1 MTVKQLM
8 RKLKSVPEDYE
19 VTIFNTDS
27 LVNGTYKVDVIEI
40 DEFDKQ
46 VEISSENK
54 YLWNWEK
61 QKWEK

>member
-1 MTVKQLM
+1 MTVNQLM

-19 VTIFNTDS
+19 VTVFITDAV
-27 LVNGTYKVDVIEI
+27 VNGTYKADGIDI
-40 DEFDKQ
+40 DEGDKQ
-46 VEISSENK
+46 VEITSEHE

>member
-19 VTIFNTDS
+19 VTVYITDAV
-27 LVNGTYKVDVIEI
+27 VNGTYKADGIEI
-40 DEFDKQ
+40 DEVDKQ
-46 VEISSENK
+46 VEISSDHE
-54 YLWNWEK
+54 YLWNLEK

>member
-19 VTIFNTDS
+19 VTVYITDAV
-27 LVNGTYKVDVIEI
+27 VNGTYKTDGIEI
-40 DEFDKQ
+40 DEVDKQ
-46 VEISSENK
+46 VEISSEHE

>member
-19 VTIFNTDS
+19 VTVYNTS
-27 LVNGTYKVDVIEI
+27 LFVDGTYKADGI
-40 DEFDKQ
+40 DIDDGDKQ
-46 VEISSENK
+46 VEISSEHE
-54 YLWNWEK
+54 YLWNWET

>member
-1 MTVKQLM
+1 MTVKQLI

-19 VTIFNTDS
+19 VTVFITES
-27 LVNGTYKVDVIEI
+27 VVNGTYKADGIEI
-40 DEFDKQ
+40 DDVDKQ
-46 VEISSENK
+46 VEISSEHE

>member
-19 VTIFNTDS
+19 VTVFITDAV
-27 LVNGTYKVDVIEI
+27 VNGTYKADGIDI
-40 DEFDKQ
+40 DEGDKQ
-46 VEISSENK
+46 VEITSEHE

>member
-19 VTIFNTDS
+19 VTVFMTNA
-27 LVNGTYKVDVIEI
+27 VVEGTYKADGIDI
-40 DEFDKQ
+40 DEDDKQ
-46 VEISSENK
+46 VEITSEHK

>member
-19 VTIFNTDS
+19 VTVYITDAV
-27 LVNGTYKVDVIEI
+27 VNGTYKADGIDI
-40 DEFDKQ
+40 DEGDKQ
-46 VEISSENK
+46 VEITSEHE

>member
-1 MTVKQLM
+1 MTVKQLI

-19 VTIFNTDS
+19 VTVYITDAV
-27 LVNGTYKVDVIEI
+27 VNGTYKADGIEI
-40 DEFDKQ
+40 DEVDKQ
-46 VEISSENK
+46 VEISSEHE

>member
-19 VTIFNTDS
+19 VTVFITDAV
-27 LVNGTYKVDVIEI
+27 VNGTYKADGIDVNEV
-40 DEFDKQ
+40 DKQ
-46 VEISSENK
+46 VEISSEHE

>member
-19 VTIFNTDS
+19 VTVFITDAV
-27 LVNGTYKVDVIEI
+27 VNGTYKADGIDI
-40 DEFDKQ
+40 DEHDKQ
-46 VEISSENK
+46 VEISSEHE
-54 YLWNWEK
+54 YLWNWET

>member
-1 MTVKQLM
+1 MTVKQLI

-19 VTIFNTDS
+19 VTVFITDAV
-27 LVNGTYKVDVIEI
+27 VNGTYKADGIEI
-40 DEFDKQ
+40 DDVDKQ
-46 VEISSENK
+46 VEISSEHE

>member
-19 VTIFNTDS
+19 VTVYITS
-27 LVNGTYKVDVIEI
+27 AVVNGTYKADGIDI
-40 DEFDKQ
+40 DEGDKQ
-46 VEISSENK
+46 VEIISKHE

>member
-1 MTVKQLM
+1 M

-19 VTIFNTDS
+19 VTVFITDVF
-27 LVNGTYKVDVIEI
+27 VNGTYKADGIDVDN
-40 DEFDKQ
+40 DYKQ
-46 VEISSENK
+46 VEITSEHE

>member
-19 VTIFNTDS
+19 VTVFITDAV
-27 LVNGTYKVDVIEI
+27 VNGTYKADGI
-40 DEFDKQ
+40 DIDYFDKQ
-46 VEISSENK
+46 VEISSEHE